1 MLTVVLAMGSAKC
14 ARCTPTTPGVV
25 VQGKYSTL
33 TLGQLCNVV
42 YCGMFLSQMSC
53 SVVHSNCQEL
63 CKIKMKRY

>member
-1 MLTVVLAMGSAKC
+1 MLTAVLEWVVQNV
-14 ARCTPTTPGVV
+14 PGVHQQHLACV